1 MPTFITPYSGTAELT
16 ASNGLT
22 VIDQGTYTF
31 SQNGY
36 NDSATFG
43 LSLGGPRRAGQGVE
57 PLPTEPITGG
67 LLHLRGENWTIAGV
81 GNTLTAYTDPDTGL
95 TYSAAQ
101 CRISVTGRWQV
112 VREPNSNSFNGV
124 GIIYGG
130 ITETNLGSRTMGPV
144 FLLSYT
150 SPPATYVIQGSAV
163 EGGALDT
170 FSSQVFEC
178 RCRETVSTE
187 NSNREFQSNTITRP
201 VWVYSYV
208 KQWQTS

>member
-67 LLHLRGENWTIAGV
+67 LLHLRGENWTIAGI
-81 GNTLTAYTDPDTGL
+81 GNTLTSYTDPLTGL

-130 ITETNLGSRTMGPV
+130 ITETNLGSRAMGPV

-163 EGGALDT
+163 EGGAQDT

-178 RCRETVSTE
+178 RCTETVSTE

-201 VWVYSYV
+201 VWAYSYV
-208 KQWQTS
+208 KQWQTA

>member
-67 LLHLRGENWTIAGV
+67 LLHLRGENWTIAGI
-81 GNTLTAYTDPDTGL
+81 GNTLTSYTDPLTGL

-130 ITETNLGSRTMGPV
+130 ILPDRKRT
-144 FLLSYT
+144 
-150 SPPATYVIQGSAV
+150 
-163 EGGALDT
+163 
-170 FSSQVFEC
+170 
-178 RCRETVSTE
+178 RHR
-187 NSNREFQSNTITRP
+187 RP
-201 VWVYSYV
+201 LM
-208 KQWQTS
+208 

>member
-67 LLHLRGENWTIAGV
+67 LLHLRGENWTIAGI
-81 GNTLTAYTDPDTGL
+81 GNALTAYTDPDTH
-95 TYSAAQ
+95 
-101 CRISVTGRWQV
+101 VT
-112 VREPNSNSFNGV
+112 
-124 GIIYGG
+124 
-130 ITETNLGSRTMGPV
+130 
-144 FLLSYT
+144 
-150 SPPATYVIQGSAV
+150 
-163 EGGALDT
+163 
-170 FSSQVFEC
+170 
-178 RCRETVSTE
+178 
-187 NSNREFQSNTITRP
+187 
-201 VWVYSYV
+201 
-208 KQWQTS
+208 

>member
-1 MPTFITPYSGTAELT
+1 
-16 ASNGLT
+16 
-22 VIDQGTYTF
+22 
-31 SQNGY
+31 
-36 NDSATFG
+36 
-43 LSLGGPRRAGQGVE
+43 
-57 PLPTEPITGG
+57 LPTEPITGG
-67 LLHLRGENWTIAGV
+67 ELHLRGQNWTIAGV
-81 GNTLTAYTDPDTGL
+81 GNTLTSYTDPLTGL

-112 VREPNSNSFNGV
+112 VRQPNSNSFNGV

-130 ITETNLGSRTMGPV
+130 ITETNLGSRIMGPV

-163 EGGALDT
+163 EGGAQDT

-178 RCRETVSTE
+178 RCTETVSTE

>member
-1 MPTFITPYSGTAELT
+1 MPTFITPFSGTAELT

-67 LLHLRGENWTIAGV
+67 LLHLRGRNWTIAGV
-81 GNTLTAYTDPDTGL
+81 GNTLTSYTDPLTGL

-112 VREPNSNSFNGV
+112 IRQPNSNSFNGV

-130 ITETNLGSRTMGPV
+130 ETQTNLGSRAMGPV

-163 EGGALDT
+163 EGGAQNT

>member
-67 LLHLRGENWTIAGV
+67 LLHLRGENWTIAGI
-81 GNTLTAYTDPDTGL
+81 GNTLTSYTDPLTGL

-112 VREPNSNSFNGV
+112 VRQPNSNSFNGV

-130 ITETNLGSRTMGPV
+130 ITETNLGSRIMGPV

-163 EGGALDT
+163 EGGAQDT

-178 RCRETVSTE
+178 RCTETVSTE

-201 VWVYSYV
+201 VWAYSYV
-208 KQWQTS
+208 KQWQTA

>member
-67 LLHLRGENWTIAGV
+67 LLHLRGENWTIAGI
-81 GNTLTAYTDPDTGL
+81 GNTLTSYTDPLTGL

-112 VREPNSNSFNGV
+112 VRQPNSNSFNGV